1 MKLIDLTHEFDDS
14 MPVYPG
20 DTVSQISYCSDIA
33 SAGCYV
39 SQVTTGMHTGTH
51 IDGPLHVIE
60 GGISLSEM
68 PLERF
73 IGRGILIDAR
83 NKDRIDA
90 DLLEDVRLKRKD
102 IVLVMT
108 GCSAEFRA
116 TSYYRDYP
124 AVTVRF
130 AEVLVKAG
138 VNMLGL
144 DMPGPDGPPFAI
156 HRLLLAAQVL
166 IIENLT
172 NLEALLAYPHFEVF
186 ALPVRFRTE
195 AAPARVIAVIT

>member
-90 DLLEDVRLKRKD
+90 DLLELS
-102 IVLVMT
+102 L
-108 GCSAEFRA
+108 
-116 TSYYRDYP
+116 
-124 AVTVRF
+124 
-130 AEVLVKAG
+130 
-138 VNMLGL
+138 
-144 DMPGPDGPPFAI
+144 I
-156 HRLLLAAQVL
+156 H
-166 IIENLT
+166 I
-172 NLEALLAYPHFEVF
+172 
-186 ALPVRFRTE
+186 
-195 AAPARVIAVIT
+195 